1 METIFDHNPTDKEVK
16 AILDYCELK
25 SKDEYLTK
33 NKSQRA
39 AYFHLFMLYD
49 ERNNKDKAQEYLNL
63 SGAPINEIMD
73 FCF

>member
-1 METIFDHNPTDKEVK
+1 METIFDHNPSEKEVK
-16 AILDYCELK
+16 MILNYCELK

-49 ERNNKDKAQEYLNL
+49 ERNNKD
-63 SGAPINEIMD
+63 
-73 FCF
+73 